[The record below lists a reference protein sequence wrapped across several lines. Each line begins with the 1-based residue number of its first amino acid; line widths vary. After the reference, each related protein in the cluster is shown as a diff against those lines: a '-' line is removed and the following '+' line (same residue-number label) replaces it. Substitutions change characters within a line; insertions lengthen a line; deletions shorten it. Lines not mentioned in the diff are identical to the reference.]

1 LTTPTA
7 QEILSGDPFRGR
19 RRWTWVTIGGLAF
32 VSFGLAIGTGT
43 VPIPMSD
50 ALAVIGSHF
59 GVGDLPDGAADA
71 VVWNI
76 RMPRWML
83 GFTVGAALGI
93 VGAVLQGSLRNELAD
108 PHLLGIGPG
117 AAIGAALGASA
128 GGTRGAIAG
137 GVFAGVLT
145 AFALRR
151 MASGPTIDRTR
162 IILLG
167 AALSLALSAWVGFVV
182 FGSDRGSV
190 PPLEFWLLGSLSAAT
205 WSTATTTAVFVAV
218 ATAGLLMMSKT
229 LDVLTLGERE
239 ASYLGVDTHLVGT
252 VLLIASGAIVGVT
265 VGGVGVVAFVG
276 LVVPLVVRKGVG
288 PSHRHILPAVVVGGG
303 VFVVLAD
310 VAARSILNPIEIPV
324 GLVTAAV
331 GGPVFLWLIARKSDV

>member
-1 LTTPTA
+1 MTTDTTRRTRP
-7 QEILSGDPFRGR
+7 GDPFRGR
-19 RRWTWVTIGGLAF
+19 RRLTWVALTGLVF

-50 ALAVIGSHF
+50 ALGVIASHF
-59 GVGDLPDGAADA
+59 GLGELPDGAANA

-76 RMPRWML
+76 RMPRWLL

-151 MASGPTIDRTR
+151 LASGPTIDPTR

-167 AALSLALSAWVGFVV
+167 AALSLALGAWVGFVV

-205 WSTATTTAVFVAV
+205 WSTATTTAVFVTLS
-218 ATAGLLMMSKT
+218 TAGLFMMSKT
-229 LDVLTLGERE
+229 LDVLALGERE

-252 VLLIASGAIVGVT
+252 VLLIVSGAIVGVT
-265 VGGVGVVAFVG
+265 VGAVGVVAFVG
-276 LVVPLVVRKGVG
+276 LVVPLLIRKGVG
-288 PSHRHILPAVVVGGG
+288 PSFRHVLPAAVVGGG
-303 VFVVLAD
+303 VFVLLAD
-310 VAARSILNPIEIPV
+310 VAARSIINPVEIPV

-331 GGPVFLWLIARKSDV
+331 GGPVFLWLIARKSNV